1 MTQNFLG
8 GNIEPRE
15 YQINIFNSARE
26 FNTLV
31 VLPTGLGKTV
41 IAAMLAEYI
50 LFEKNEK
57 VLFLAPTRPL
67 VMQHLATMKRLFSTH
82 NIEISAF
89 TGEIDNEDRLL
100 LWTTSRLIIS
110 TPQVAENDLRNGL
123 FDISRFGLI
132 VFDEAHR
139 ATGNYAYSTIARH
152 FLEARK
158 RLVLGIT
165 ASPGSDREKLDEIT
179 RTLGIE
185 RVIIKS
191 EHDQDVE
198 KYIGGIKIEV
208 VKLELPQ
215 YIRNLS
221 STLKKVLRNITEKLR
236 EAGFMGSGNF
246 SRSEMAKKITEVVQR
261 ARTEDS
267 KLFGI
272 IPYMSA
278 AIRIDYLLEYLETQ
292 GIEIAW
298 DYVSQIL
305 SGQDKTL
312 RRTASILQKMPEF
325 REFMNEFNSLME
337 EKPDNLKMITVLRLC
352 EDRITENPDSRII
365 VFTHFRKTSDL
376 LTEFLSTRSRKIR
389 PVRFIGQSSKGE
401 DAGIRQ
407 KDQDAIIRNFRENTY
422 NVMVATSVAEEGL
435 DIPSTD
441 LVIFFEPVP
450 SEIRSIQRRGRTG
463 RTHAGDVK
471 ILMYMD
477 TRDSAYY
484 YSSIRKEARM
494 KTNIE
499 RVSNSFHPEPAPK
512 KRNFNLDDFIN

>member
-15 YQINIFNSARE
+15 YQINIFNSAKE
-26 FNTLV
+26 YNTLV
-31 VLPTGLGKTV
+31 VLPTGLGKTI
-41 IAAMLAEYI
+41 IAAMLAEYV

-67 VMQHLATMKRLFSTH
+67 VMQHLETMKRLFSTH

-100 LWTTSRLIIS
+100 LWTTSRMIIS

-123 FDISRFGLI
+123 FDISHFGLI

-139 ATGNYAYSTIARH
+139 ATGNYAYSAIARH

-221 STLKKVLRNITEKLR
+221 STLKRVLRNITEKLR

-278 AIRIDYLLEYLETQ
+278 AIRIDYLL
-292 GIEIAW
+292 
-298 DYVSQIL
+298 
-305 SGQDKTL
+305 
-312 RRTASILQKMPEF
+312 
-325 REFMNEFNSLME
+325 
-337 EKPDNLKMITVLRLC
+337 
-352 EDRITENPDSRII
+352 
-365 VFTHFRKTSDL
+365 
-376 LTEFLSTRSRKIR
+376 
-389 PVRFIGQSSKGE
+389 
-401 DAGIRQ
+401 
-407 KDQDAIIRNFRENTY
+407 
-422 NVMVATSVAEEGL
+422 
-435 DIPSTD
+435 
-441 LVIFFEPVP
+441 
-450 SEIRSIQRRGRTG
+450 
-463 RTHAGDVK
+463 
-471 ILMYMD
+471 
-477 TRDSAYY
+477 
-484 YSSIRKEARM
+484 
-494 KTNIE
+494 
-499 RVSNSFHPEPAPK
+499 
-512 KRNFNLDDFIN
+512 

>member
-1 MTQNFLG
+1 MTRKFLG

-15 YQINIFNSARE
+15 YQINIFNSAKDY
-26 FNTLV
+26 NTLV

-41 IAAMLAEYI
+41 IAAMVAEYI

-67 VMQHLATMKRLFSTH
+67 VMQHLETMKRLFSTYG
-82 NIEISAF
+82 IEISAF

-100 LWTTSRLIIS
+100 RWATSRMIIS

-123 FDISRFGLI
+123 YDLSHFGLI

-139 ATGNYAYSTIARH
+139 ATGNYAYSTMAKH
-152 FLEARK
+152 FLETRK

-179 RTLGIE
+179 SALGIE

-191 EHDQDVE
+191 ENDPDVK
-198 KYIGGIKIEV
+198 KYMGGISIEI

-215 YIRNLS
+215 YIRNISLP
-221 STLKKVLRNITEKLR
+221 LRMVLHNITDKLR
-236 EAGFMGSGNF
+236 DAGIMAAGNF
-246 SRSEMAKKITEVVQR
+246 SRSEMARKITEVIQK

-267 KLFGI
+267 RLFGV

-278 AIRIDYLLEYLETQ
+278 AIRIDYLIEYLETQ

-305 SGQDKTL
+305 SSQDKTMKK
-312 RRTASILQKMPEF
+312 TASMLQKMPEF
-325 REFMNEFNSLME
+325 KEFMEEFTSLKE
-337 EKPDNLKMITVLRLC
+337 KKPDNPKMIAVLRLC
-352 EDRITENPDSRII
+352 EDKIRENPDSRII

-376 LTEFLSTRSRKIR
+376 VTDFLTNRSRIIR
-389 PVRFIGQSSKGE
+389 PVRFIGQSSRGE
-401 DAGIRQ
+401 DAGMRQ
-407 KDQDAIIRNFRENTY
+407 KDQDAIIRSFRDNTY

-471 ILMYMD
+471 ILMYID
-477 TRDSAYY
+477 TKDSAYY

-499 RVSNSFHPEPAPK
+499 KVSKSFQDEPAPK
-512 KRNFNLDDFIN
+512 RNLNLDDFIN